1 MESLTIM
8 IQYFWLIKVACVLI
22 LAYAV
27 AKAVVVHN
35 LKSGVWNV
43 VASIFVV
50 LAMVTPVKISVN
62 TPMMH
67 KQQEVPISNTKVLI
81 EKVEDK
87 SFEDAMK
94 ALKGIQK
101 SDIGIK

>member
-1 MESLTIM
+1 MGNLTVM
-8 IQYFWLIKVACVLI
+8 IQYFWVLKLITIVVF
-22 LAYAV
+22 AYV
-27 AKAVVVHN
+27 MYKAVITHK
-35 LKSGVWNV
+35 LKSKLWDALLVILFLLIV
-43 VASIFVV
+43 
-50 LAMVTPVKISVN
+50 VTPVKISVN

-67 KQQEVPISNTKVLI
+67 KQQEMSISNTKVLI

-101 SDIGIK
+101 SDIEQK